1 MKNGFTLIETIVV
14 IAILGAVSV
23 LIGTNFFGLIGSADE
38 YEKENLYKYLNEA
51 ACVYVN
57 SNSFKEN
64 KGNTVIIDGTSE
76 TYPDCS
82 SNCDLKSK
90 FLVYDGYIDENAGLL
105 RTYSED
111 EIKSY
116 TIKVNV
122 DTNKERTC
130 CVDYST
136 LSGVT
141 TDAKGKGAC

>member
-51 ACVYVN
+51 ACIYAN
-57 SNSFKEN
+57 SNNNPN
-64 KGNTVIIDGTSE
+64 KATCTKSGCQITSL
-76 TYPDCS
+76 S
-82 SNCDLKSK
+82 L
-90 FLVYDGYIDENAGLL
+90 YDAGYIDENAGLL
-105 RTYSED
+105 KSYTDD

-116 TIKVNV
+116 TIQVKV

-141 TDAKGKGAC
+141 TNATGKGAC